1 MARLSNSPVQ
11 QVGFELERRKSYSF
25 RLTLRDPDGVPINLS
40 GCTLRFIMK
49 MDVFDDDIFDANN
62 VIVNAEALIASPE
75 TGEATFAFQASELDG
90 DPGEYNYAIVL
101 WTAGHY
107 SVLLSKGTLLL
118 QGNTES
124 ASIHR
129 TYASNTAEAAMEV
142 TLRGNDVI
150 HITANTIPVDDM
162 NNDIIGVGRPDDPS
176 TLEYT
181 TLSRVQA
188 AKTGA
193 LFISLDGVGENRWA
207 WRKRA
212 SGWVQVEGL
221 PPEWGEI
228 AGRPATF
235 PPDAHTHTWA
245 AIQNKPVSF
254 FPAAHQHTWSDIYG
268 KPGSY
273 PPAAHT
279 HNFSELAGIPSA
291 FTPSA
296 HTHSKSQI
304 VDWPT
309 SFPPDTHGHV
319 WGEITGKPSA
329 FTPAAHSHNW
339 NDITG
344 KPTGY
349 EPVSHSHAIGDL
361 HDATAFGRLHLKEI
375 DAAAGRALL
384 ELPAPSSISLV
395 GHTHAW
401 PDVTGKPSA
410 FPPAAHTHAWPDVT
424 GKPAVIAAGADA
436 TAARAAIGG
445 TVAGGQVFTAS
456 DMAAIRT
463 LIGIENSWSREYWG
477 PHRPDILARF
487 GSTPEEV
494 AAKAWINAAT
504 SGATYTSTDG
514 PQGAWVWRKRGTTW
528 VCVEGDT
535 GEISLLPA
543 LRSGWTATALTLR
556 RAGHLVTI
564 TADALNAT
572 AATSDT
578 LATNIPSGLGS
589 NMGRF
594 VLAQADAAATP
605 RRLLL
610 NPTAFTTLAGR
621 ATYTGPVYGSAT
633 LPCSDT
639 AVWPTT
645 LTIPPAV

>member
-150 HITANTIPVDDM
+150 HITANAIPVDDM

-221 PPEWGEI
+221 PPSWGEI

-268 KPGSY
+268 KPVSY
-273 PPAAHT
+273 PPSAHT
-279 HNFSELAGIPSA
+279 HNFSELAGIPAA
-291 FTPSA
+291 FTPSV

-304 VDWPT
+304 VDWPD

-319 WGEITGKPSA
+319 WGEITG
-329 FTPAAHSHNW
+329 
-339 NDITG
+339 
-344 KPTGY
+344 
-349 EPVSHSHAIGDL
+349 
-361 HDATAFGRLHLKEI
+361 
-375 DAAAGRALL
+375 
-384 ELPAPSSISLV
+384 
-395 GHTHAW
+395 
-401 PDVTGKPSA
+401 
-410 FPPAAHTHAWPDVT
+410 
-424 GKPAVIAAGADA
+424 
-436 TAARAAIGG
+436 
-445 TVAGGQVFTAS
+445 
-456 DMAAIRT
+456 
-463 LIGIENSWSREYWG
+463 
-477 PHRPDILARF
+477 
-487 GSTPEEV
+487 
-494 AAKAWINAAT
+494 
-504 SGATYTSTDG
+504 
-514 PQGAWVWRKRGTTW
+514 
-528 VCVEGDT
+528 
-535 GEISLLPA
+535 
-543 LRSGWTATALTLR
+543 
-556 RAGHLVTI
+556 
-564 TADALNAT
+564 
-572 AATSDT
+572 
-578 LATNIPSGLGS
+578 
-589 NMGRF
+589 
-594 VLAQADAAATP
+594 
-605 RRLLL
+605 
-610 NPTAFTTLAGR
+610 
-621 ATYTGPVYGSAT
+621 
-633 LPCSDT
+633 
-639 AVWPTT
+639 
-645 LTIPPAV
+645 